1 MWSTAAAAAAGTTTI
16 SATVAAVVQHVYR
29 LLRPGLQLPHSQR
42 RPIGLG
48 EPREGDGDGN
58 EEGGGDGGGDTDG
71 GAEC

>member
-1 MWSTAAAAAAGTTTI
+1 MWSTAAAAGTTTI
-16 SATVAAVVQHVYR
+16 SATVAAVVEHVYR

-48 EPREGDGDGN
+48 EPREGDGDGD
-58 EEGGGDGGGDTDG
+58 GGGDGGGDTDG